1 MKESHHTHVAS
12 SASQMEGG
20 VDVYDILYYVSIV
33 VNAIFESTSIADGI
47 KNMRKGSPNG
57 ESTTLLGIGF
67 LAMSMYSS
75 GLVRQGTLRE
85 RIMMLTMLV
94 LGSLALVLN
103 LLSFVASPKQEQHR
117 SHALLYTACVLVLMV
132 ASVLSWLVG
141 KAMLTTEE
149 KKEEQKKPKKKEG
162 EDKKP
167 SAGIDKLPLTYIVG
181 LVLNVLMY
189 GSSIWGG
196 VRNIRDGAPN
206 GQLLL
211 LTSLLFAARLLRC
224 PKVLSKGGTV
234 RETLLMVTLIPLTC
248 ATIVLN
254 LIPYRSK
261 VAYASCVAVAILGA
275 VLTVLFGRKLA
286 SFFVSEGDAKRKA

>member
-1 MKESHHTHVAS
+1 MKERHHSHVTS
-12 SASQMEGG
+12 PASQQGG
-20 VDVYDILYYVSIV
+20 MDVYELLYYVSTAL
-33 VNAIFESTSIADGI
+33 NAIYASTGIVDGI
-47 KNMRKGSPNG
+47 NNVRNESPNG
-57 ESTTLLGIGF
+57 ESTTLIALSF
-67 LAMSMYSS
+67 TSMTMYSS
-75 GLVRQGTLRE
+75 GLTRHGTLRE
-85 RIMMLTMLV
+85 RIMMLTMMDLGAVSLV
-94 LGSLALVLN
+94 IN
-103 LLSFVASPKQEQHR
+103 LLSFVASPTQEHR
-117 SHALLYTACVLVLMV
+117 SHALLYTACVLVLTV
-132 ASVLSWLVG
+132 ASVLTWLVG

-149 KKEEQKKPKKKEG
+149 KKE

-181 LVLNVLMY
+181 LVLNVMMY

-196 VRNIRDGAPN
+196 VRNIRDGTPN

-224 PKVLSKGGTV
+224 PRVLSKGGTV
-234 RETLLMVTLIPLTC
+234 RETLLMTTLIPLTC

-261 VAYASCVAVAILGA
+261 VAYASCVVVAILGA
-275 VLTVLFGRKLA
+275 VLTVLFGKKLA